1 MSITVE
7 ELEILVRARVEEAL
21 KDLSKVKAQMQNLF
35 NAPEMQKQIQQMQ
48 NSLKQLV
55 SPMQKMQAES
65 AKYQA
70 MGQVAAQKV
79 QQQVAKT
86 LAAQAKAQ
94 AEQAKSQAIIDK
106 SKAASEKAIAQQK
119 AQEARNA
126 QQVAQDRARAEEVIQ
141 QQRDIEEAVARA
153 TARLEQ
159 QNKSLSDG
167 PVREPVSLT
176 GAAPTVTPLGNVQD
190 YLNKNA
196 DKYAASINRIREE
209 IGKIN
214 GSGETDLEVLNR
226 KIELLKQKLA
236 QLKEAYEKALN
247 APNPDNNGLEKM
259 EGQILSTEG
268 QLNRMIRQ
276 SDRLAESLNRAEE
289 AKKKLDGG
297 AGKNDLVAGINRV
310 KEATNKALSATK
322 KYGATAVQSAAK
334 AKGAFLKL
342 GQVIKRVMA
351 AAVLYKGFRALF
363 GFIRDGISSAISA
376 PEIQNMFD
384 VAFKN
389 AAASA
394 EAFAQRLK
402 KAFGVDIMESKQ
414 MLATMQNF
422 TTSMGIGEKTSFKMS
437 TSLTQLAYDM
447 ASLYEADPS
456 QVFENMQSGLQGM
469 PRAMYKYGVSLTA
482 ANIEQTALQYG
493 LIKSGQEMTD
503 HQKII
508 ARYLTILK
516 QTSNAQ
522 GDMSR
527 TMQSPA
533 NMLRVLKS
541 QLTAAG
547 RAIGNAFMPFI
558 QAVLPWLNALA
569 VLLERVGNAL
579 ATFTYSLFGRDFKA
593 EQKQQ
598 QNIAGGFGDI
608 ADAEKDV
615 ADNAK
620 KAKNALA
627 GFDELEV
634 IQKNT
639 DTGGNGGAGAGGYE
653 WDVPTL
659 DWPKGESPY
668 EKMADTIVEKLKA
681 IQEAIRPT
689 IDALGRLWNQLKV
702 VGDFAWEGLQG
713 FYDNFLAPLGK
724 WTFGEGLPRFFDITT
739 KMLKDI
745 DWQKINNALNDFWR
759 ALEPFAENVGEGLLW
774 AYENIF
780 VPFATWTMNEFVPA
794 FLEALAAIL
803 ESPVWVTAGEALKEI
818 YNNFFKPIANWAGDK
833 IIEFLDWI
841 STHGDEAAAAIIGIG
856 AAFATWKIGKG
867 VFKIANWTKETKAVK
882 GLSKAFQWLKR
893 KVTGVDKSMESKNKT
908 LETQTDDTQKETSKV
923 WNWIPALAAAG
934 AGAAALGKSLED
946 NLGSFKMPDWELP
959 DFGGYSLP
967 SPVFSPAVAPAI
979 DMSSLFQPSVR
990 EYQLPISAPSFF
1002 SAIAPMIDKLSFFIP
1017 SMLEYLIP
1025 IAAPSFAPIVAPAI
1039 DTLTSFVP
1047 TLTEYLLPI
1056 EAPTFEPIIAP
1067 AIDTDKLFNPSVEEA
1082 KSTLQ
1087 DFVSETEQSVVGW
1100 KTNLSSNFST
1110 LADFLLQ
1117 VISIKIPMLAP
1128 VFKSAFHEMSNNVSK
1143 GGENI
1148 GNNTKTVMDYIPS
1161 AISEALTGSNK
1172 TFTNFLNNVGDN
1184 VSTFG
1189 NKVIQTWGAFLSSWI
1204 KNTARA
1210 NADAFNSFVSFFKK
1224 LGSKMAKFLG
1234 ISSNSD
1240 FGYQMPSGFGS
1251 NSFSVSTPN
1260 LSGPGLT
1267 GATFGAGATIP
1278 FMPLLPV
1285 FAAGGVVREPT
1296 LGLIGEYPGASTNP
1310 EIITPEQKMHDVFV
1324 SSMAPLAMSIHNDV
1338 ERLIAVVERI
1348 DPILEIDGEVI
1359 GKTAQKYRENQFKRT
1374 GKVPV

>member
-1 MSITVE
+1 MPITVE

-21 KDLSKVKAQMQNLF
+21 KDLNKVKAQMQNLF
-35 NAPEMQKQIQQMQ
+35 NTPEMKAQIQQMQ
-48 NSLKQLV
+48 NALKQLAT
-55 SPMQKMQAES
+55 PMQKMQAES

-70 MGQVAAQKV
+70 MAQVAAQTV

-94 AEQAKSQAIIDK
+94 AEQAKAQAVIDK
-106 SKAASEKAIAQQK
+106 AKAASEKAVAQQK

-167 PVREPVSLT
+167 PIREPVNLT

-196 DKYAASINRIREE
+196 DKYAASISRIREE

-214 GSGETDLEVLNR
+214 GSVEADLEVLNR

-247 APNPDNNGLEKM
+247 APNPDSSGLEKM
-259 EGQILSTEG
+259 EGQILNTEG

-276 SDRLAESLNRAEE
+276 SDQLAESLNRAEE
-289 AKKKLDGG
+289 AKNKLDSDAGKTDLG
-297 AGKNDLVAGINRV
+297 AGMDRV
-310 KEATNKALSATK
+310 KTSTEKAITATK
-322 KYGATAVQSAAK
+322 KYGTVAVKSAGK
-334 AKGAFLKL
+334 AKSAFLKL
-342 GQVIKRVMA
+342 GQVIKRVLA

-363 GFIRDGISSAISA
+363 GFIKSGIESAISA

-389 AAASA
+389 AAGSA
-394 EAFAQRLK
+394 EEFAQRLK

-503 HQKII
+503 QQKII

-522 GDMSR
+522 GDMAR

-634 IQKNT
+634 IQKDTNK
-639 DTGGNGGAGAGGYE
+639 DTGGAGSGGGYE

-659 DWPKGESPY
+659 DWPEGESPY

-681 IQEAIRPT
+681 IKNQMMDLGLDDVLDNFKNFFSELGKQVNSYDYGTALKNALLNGFESAMSSINAAQSIVFPIAIALDIPGIVYEAINTLSSLFAMLNDAVQAVTPGLQNFVN
-689 IDALGRLWNQLKV
+689 IGLVPIAEWAGGKIKDALVFLQEMFAKIRSWFTEHTDTFTQLGTVLGEVTGKLWDILSPIADESWESFKTILSGILEAMLG
-702 VGDFAWEGLQG
+702 VGGAALGLWEKILNAVDSILLFLDSLGLLEPLMAIINTVIYAGGQVFSTFASILGQKLSGILEILGGLIQFLTGVFTGDWEQAWEGIKGIFTGIWDYIKATPEKAFNTIKNIWDKFSSELSISWEDTWNKIKQ
-713 FYDNFLAPLGK
+713 FFSDTWDKIVDFFNNLPERLGEII
-724 WTFGEGLPRFFDITT
+724 G
-739 KMLKDI
+739 
-745 DWQKINNALNDFWR
+745 KILRKFTD
-759 ALEPFAENVGEGLLW
+759 
-774 AYENIF
+774 
-780 VPFATWTMNEFVPA
+780 FATSIKN
-794 FLEALAAIL
+794 
-803 ESPVWVTAGEALKEI
+803 WVTNDLPQIIDDIVEWFKSLPGKIWDALCGIIDKLGEWKDDAINWVKTEI
-818 YNNFFKPIANWAGDK
+818 PKIVDSIVDWFKQLPNKIWEAINDAKDWLTGKISSFFN
-833 IIEFLDWI
+833 
-841 STHGDEAAAAIIGIG
+841 GI
-856 AAFATWKIGKG
+856 FKG
-867 VFKIANWTKETKAVK
+867 F
-882 GLSKAFQWLKR
+882 
-893 KVTGVDKSMESKNKT
+893 TGGTSSGGNSSQSKNSK
-908 LETQTDDTQKETSKV
+908 LDTYSFTSEHPRS
-923 WNWIPALAAAG
+923 IPALASGAVIKEPTLAMMGEYAG
-934 AGAAALGKSLED
+934 A
-946 NLGSFKMPDWELP
+946 
-959 DFGGYSLP
+959 
-967 SPVFSPAVAPAI
+967 
-979 DMSSLFQPSVR
+979 SSNP
-990 EYQLPISAPSFF
+990 E
-1002 SAIAPMIDKLSFFIP
+1002 
-1017 SMLEYLIP
+1017 
-1025 IAAPSFAPIVAPAI
+1025 IVAPQSMLYDLMVEANSPLVLAFAQKI
-1039 DTLTSFVP
+1039 DQV
-1047 TLTEYLLPI
+1047 I
-1056 EAPTFEPIIAP
+1056 EAI
-1067 AIDTDKLFNPSVEEA
+1067 
-1082 KSTLQ
+1082 
-1087 DFVSETEQSVVGW
+1087 
-1100 KTNLSSNFST
+1100 
-1110 LADFLLQ
+1110 
-1117 VISIKIPMLAP
+1117 
-1128 VFKSAFHEMSNNVSK
+1128 
-1143 GGENI
+1143 
-1148 GNNTKTVMDYIPS
+1148 
-1161 AISEALTGSNK
+1161 
-1172 TFTNFLNNVGDN
+1172 
-1184 VSTFG
+1184 
-1189 NKVIQTWGAFLSSWI
+1189 
-1204 KNTARA
+1204 
-1210 NADAFNSFVSFFKK
+1210 
-1224 LGSKMAKFLG
+1224 
-1234 ISSNSD
+1234 
-1240 FGYQMPSGFGS
+1240 
-1251 NSFSVSTPN
+1251 
-1260 LSGPGLT
+1260 
-1267 GATFGAGATIP
+1267 
-1278 FMPLLPV
+1278 
-1285 FAAGGVVREPT
+1285 RE
-1296 LGLIGEYPGASTNP
+1296 
-1310 EIITPEQKMHDVFV
+1310 
-1324 SSMAPLAMSIHNDV
+1324 
-1338 ERLIAVVERI
+1338 I
-1348 DPILEIDGEVI
+1348 DPTLEIDGDVV

>member
-1 MSITVE
+1 MPITVE

-21 KDLSKVKAQMQNLF
+21 KDLNKVKAQMQNLF
-35 NAPEMQKQIQQMQ
+35 NTPEMKAQIQQMQ
-48 NSLKQLV
+48 NALKQLAT
-55 SPMQKMQAES
+55 PMQKMQAES

-70 MGQVAAQKV
+70 MAQVAAQKV

-94 AEQAKSQAIIDK
+94 AEQAKAQAVIDK
-106 SKAASEKAIAQQK
+106 AKAASEKAVAQQK

-141 QQRDIEEAVARA
+141 QQKDIEEAVART

-167 PVREPVSLT
+167 PIREPVNLT

-247 APNPDNNGLEKM
+247 APNPDSSGLEKM
-259 EGQILSTEG
+259 EGQILNTEG

-276 SDRLAESLNRAEE
+276 SDQLAESLNRAEE
-289 AKKKLDGG
+289 AKKKLDSD
-297 AGKNDLVAGINRV
+297 AGKTDLSAGMDRV
-310 KEATNKALSATK
+310 KTATEKAITATK
-322 KYGATAVQSAAK
+322 KYGTVAVQSASK
-334 AKGAFLKL
+334 AKSAFLKL
-342 GQVIKRVMA
+342 GRVIKRVLA

-363 GFIRDGISSAISA
+363 GFIKSGIESAISA

-389 AAASA
+389 AAGSA
-394 EAFAQRLK
+394 EEFAQRLK

-503 HQKII
+503 QQKII

-522 GDMSR
+522 GDMAR
-527 TMQSPA
+527 TIQSPA

-634 IQKNT
+634 IQKDTNK
-639 DTGGNGGAGAGGYE
+639 DTGGAGSGGGYE

-659 DWPKGESPY
+659 DWPEGESPY

-681 IQEAIRPT
+681 IKNQMMDLGLEDVLDNFKNFFSELGKQVNSYDYGTALKNALLNGFELAMSSINAAQSIVFPIAIALDIPGIVYEAINTLSSLFAMLNDAVQAVTPGLQNFVNIGLVPIAEWAGGKIKDALVFLQEMFAKIGNWFTEHTETFTQIGTLLGEITARIWKFLEPIADAAWEGFKSIISGIVDGILNLVDAAMKYGIKLYECIKAIWDFCDSIGLIDVVINSLKTVFDVIVTVINGVVKTISDLMADIYKIFGGLIDFITGIFTGDWEKAWQGIKDFFTGIWDAISHFLGNILTTIYNAIKRQIEGVLENWKIIWNKVKDFFINIWDKIKAGFDTFCENFKRGWNAMWTGIGNFFIGIWNGILGGVEKAINWIIGGINSLINKVNSFLSGASDILDKIGMGFSFRVGVIPEVTIGRVPKLASGGVIKQPTLAMMGEYAGASSNPEIVAPQSMLYDLMVEANSPLVLAFAQKIDQVIEAIR
-689 IDALGRLWNQLKV
+689 
-702 VGDFAWEGLQG
+702 E
-713 FYDNFLAPLGK
+713 
-724 WTFGEGLPRFFDITT
+724 
-739 KMLKDI
+739 
-745 DWQKINNALNDFWR
+745 
-759 ALEPFAENVGEGLLW
+759 
-774 AYENIF
+774 
-780 VPFATWTMNEFVPA
+780 
-794 FLEALAAIL
+794 
-803 ESPVWVTAGEALKEI
+803 
-818 YNNFFKPIANWAGDK
+818 
-833 IIEFLDWI
+833 
-841 STHGDEAAAAIIGIG
+841 
-856 AAFATWKIGKG
+856 
-867 VFKIANWTKETKAVK
+867 
-882 GLSKAFQWLKR
+882 
-893 KVTGVDKSMESKNKT
+893 
-908 LETQTDDTQKETSKV
+908 
-923 WNWIPALAAAG
+923 
-934 AGAAALGKSLED
+934 
-946 NLGSFKMPDWELP
+946 
-959 DFGGYSLP
+959 
-967 SPVFSPAVAPAI
+967 
-979 DMSSLFQPSVR
+979 
-990 EYQLPISAPSFF
+990 
-1002 SAIAPMIDKLSFFIP
+1002 
-1017 SMLEYLIP
+1017 
-1025 IAAPSFAPIVAPAI
+1025 
-1039 DTLTSFVP
+1039 
-1047 TLTEYLLPI
+1047 
-1056 EAPTFEPIIAP
+1056 
-1067 AIDTDKLFNPSVEEA
+1067 
-1082 KSTLQ
+1082 
-1087 DFVSETEQSVVGW
+1087 
-1100 KTNLSSNFST
+1100 
-1110 LADFLLQ
+1110 
-1117 VISIKIPMLAP
+1117 
-1128 VFKSAFHEMSNNVSK
+1128 
-1143 GGENI
+1143 
-1148 GNNTKTVMDYIPS
+1148 
-1161 AISEALTGSNK
+1161 
-1172 TFTNFLNNVGDN
+1172 
-1184 VSTFG
+1184 
-1189 NKVIQTWGAFLSSWI
+1189 
-1204 KNTARA
+1204 
-1210 NADAFNSFVSFFKK
+1210 
-1224 LGSKMAKFLG
+1224 
-1234 ISSNSD
+1234 
-1240 FGYQMPSGFGS
+1240 
-1251 NSFSVSTPN
+1251 
-1260 LSGPGLT
+1260 
-1267 GATFGAGATIP
+1267 
-1278 FMPLLPV
+1278 
-1285 FAAGGVVREPT
+1285 
-1296 LGLIGEYPGASTNP
+1296 
-1310 EIITPEQKMHDVFV
+1310 
-1324 SSMAPLAMSIHNDV
+1324 
-1338 ERLIAVVERI
+1338 I
-1348 DPILEIDGEVI
+1348 DPTLEIDGDVV